1 VDGIL
6 DAAQGS
12 VLTVFSVGADLR
24 CGEYSRKVPGV
35 AGCGIGPTRSVRS
48 L

>member
-1 VDGIL
+1 VIAPGIG
-6 DAAQGS
+6 AHRVSA
-12 VLTVFSVGADLR
+12 GADLR
-24 CGEYSRKVPGV
+24 GGEYSRKVPGV